1 MEKNVQNKVIKG
13 IIWTS
18 IDKFG
23 SMAIQFIVIM
33 ILSRL
38 LDPTDFGII
47 GMLSL
52 FMAVGALL
60 IDSGFSHA
68 LIQKASVSEEDYST
82 VFFIN
87 LLIGISLYAL
97 LFGSAPFIARFF
109 NTPQLTPFV
118 KTIFL
123 MFPINSLCVVH
134 LAKLTRELQFKTIAK
149 ISVISALISGVTGIS
164 MAYSGYGVWALI
176 YQQLSLY
183 LSRVVMYWYTSKWYP
198 KSFFNK
204 TSFYSLIRF
213 STSLL
218 GSGLIITIFD
228 NIYVFIVGKLF
239 PLKTTGFFNQAWQYG
254 TMLPALLTG
263 VVSKAT
269 FPIFCQ
275 MHENPIELKD
285 SLRKTLNMSLF
296 ISIPCLFGTMI
307 MAPSIFVFFLSDKW
321 FTQCASFSNYMYLW
335 RILTTKS
342 HQYRCHKSY
351 WSRTTVLIFR
361 KYTTN
366 ICTHF
371 YCSIYKRRSRNA
383 VMGTYG
389 SPIYCSH
396 IRYVSLWEKY
406 RI

>member
-1 MEKNVQNKVIKG
+1 
-13 IIWTS
+13 
-18 IDKFG
+18 
-23 SMAIQFIVIM
+23 
-33 ILSRL
+33 
-38 LDPTDFGII
+38 
-47 GMLSL
+47 
-52 FMAVGALL
+52 
-60 IDSGFSHA
+60 
-68 LIQKASVSEEDYST
+68 
-82 VFFIN
+82 
-87 LLIGISLYAL
+87 
-97 LFGSAPFIARFF
+97 
-109 NTPQLTPFV
+109 
-118 KTIFL
+118 

-183 LSRVVMYWYTSKWYP
+183 LSRVVMYWYISKWYP

-321 FTQCASFSNYMYLW
+321 LPSVPLFQIICIYGAFLLLRVINTDAIKATGAGRLYLFLESTQRIFVLISIVLSIKGGVETLLWGRTVALFIAVILDMYLCGKNTGYSIREQVKDLW
-335 RILTTKS
+335 KVLLCTCLMMIIATPINILEVSCFSKLALQSIICLVTYLFFCHLLKVEYLKVFINLIHKNNENLRYCIFYHNHTISYRKRLVLCLRKS
-342 HQYRCHKSY
+342 
-351 WSRTTVLIFR
+351 
-361 KYTTN
+361 
-366 ICTHF
+366 
-371 YCSIYKRRSRNA
+371 
-383 VMGTYG
+383 
-389 SPIYCSH
+389 
-396 IRYVSLWEKY
+396 
-406 RI
+406 